1 MKRTL
6 IGLAVLVAVFV
17 VLPASAMAADRAI
30 MLNPIKPAV
39 QPVVVPFDLAQVRLL
54 DGPCKAA
61 QDANGRYLLSLNPD
75 RLLKNFRAQAGLPA
89 PGRVCGGW
97 EAPDCELRGHFVGH
111 YLSGLALMYKSTADK
126 RYRDRLDLMVG
137 ELAKCQTKIGTGYLS
152 AFPTTWFDKV
162 ETRQRIWAPYYTI
175 HKIMAGMYDAYTL
188 CGSEQALDVLLNM
201 ADYFYSRNE
210 KLTPEQIARMLGTEF
225 GGMNDIFY
233 KLYRITGSPRHLK
246 LAHDFDKMEFLSSL
260 AKDEDNLTGRH
271 GNTHIPI
278 VLGAAQRYEITGD
291 ADYKEM
297 STFFWNT
304 VVNTRTY
311 AMGGSTTGERWT
323 APNKL
328 ANSLGGSN
336 AEICKTHN
344 MLKLTRV
351 LFGWNPDPVYA
362 DFYER
367 AFWNGIMG
375 TQDAGDG
382 QMLYYVPLAPGSDKN
397 WGTAYGEFWCCYGTG
412 VETWAKTGDSI
423 YFHDDNSLY
432 VNLFISSVLDWT
444 EKGVQIEQK
453 TNFPEQPGTTLTV
466 HTKSPDEFAIKV
478 HIPYWATNGIKLK
491 INGQPV
497 AEEESIVPTSYVAI
511 DREWKDGDTITIEM
525 PMSLH
530 THVMPDDGNVM
541 AIMYGPIVLAGLV
554 NDRDN
559 LLIDSHTDLSWLK
572 PVPGKVL
579 TFIARAANRPDIT
592 FVPLNKIIK
601 ERYTVYWKVIDP
613 KTEGYWTW
621 RAEERA
627 KAAREAR
634 VVDRV
639 IARNQES
646 EAAHNLKGTNLGT
659 GRQGPSY
666 PRFADAPD
674 WWSWDLKV
682 LKDTPM
688 VLSVSTWPGGRE
700 DMAYDILINGKV
712 FATEEYDE
720 TAQMQFD
727 RRQTDKDYPI
737 PAALIAGKDR
747 ITVKFRPYQ
756 ESSTGAIFGCATMK
770 AEKGK

>member
-1 MKRTL
+1 LKKAYF
-6 IGLAVLVAVFV
+6 GLAALIAALSV
-17 VLPASAMAADRAI
+17 SAMAADRAI
-30 MLNPIKPAV
+30 PLNPIKPAV
-39 QPVVVPFDLAQVRLL
+39 QPVVAPFDLSQVRLL

-75 RLLKNFRAQAGLPA
+75 RLLKNFRVQAGLPA
-89 PGRVCGGW
+89 PGRRCGGW

-111 YLSGLALMYKSTADK
+111 YLSGLALMYKSTGDQ
-126 RYRDRLDLMVG
+126 RYKDRLNLMVG

-188 CGSEQALDVLLNM
+188 CGNQQALQVLLNM

-210 KLTPEQIARMLGTEF
+210 KLTPNQIATMLGTEY
-225 GGMNDIFY
+225 GGMNDLLY
-233 KLYRITGSPRHLK
+233 KLYRITGNPKHLK
-246 LAHDFDKMEFLSSL
+246 LAHDFDKMEFLTPLS
-260 AKDEDNLTGRH
+260 KDVDNLTGRH

-291 ADYKEM
+291 TDYKEM

-323 APNKL
+323 AANRL
-328 ANSLGGSN
+328 ANSLSGTN
-336 AEICKTHN
+336 AECCKTHN

-351 LFGWNPDPVYA
+351 LFGWDPNPVYA
-362 DFYER
+362 DFQER

-375 TQDAGDG
+375 TQDAKDG
-382 QMLYYVPLAPGSDKN
+382 QMLYYVPLAPGSTKN
-397 WGTAYGEFWCCYGTG
+397 WGTRYGEFWCCYGTG

-444 EKGVQIEQK
+444 EKGVKIEQK
-453 TNFPEQPGTTLTV
+453 TDFPVEAGTTLTV
-466 HTKSPDEFAIKV
+466 HTKNPVRFTLKIHV
-478 HIPYWATNGIKLK
+478 PYWTGDGNGVVIN
-491 INGQPV
+491 INGEPWV
-497 AEEESIVPTSYVAI
+497 DLGKPSRYAEINT
-511 DREWKDGDTITIEM
+511 EWKDGDTVTIDM

-530 THVMPDDGNVM
+530 THVMPDDENVM
-541 AIMYGPIVLAGLV
+541 AIMYGPLVLAGLV
-554 NDRDN
+554 DSRENTV
-559 LLIDSHTDLSWLK
+559 IASHTDLSWIK
-572 PVPGKVL
+572 SVPGRDL
-579 TFIARAANRPDIT
+579 TFTTHVANRPDIT
-592 FVPLNKIIK
+592 LVPLNKIVN
-601 ERYTVYWKVIDP
+601 ERYTVYWQVIDP
-613 KTEGYWTW
+613 KTDGYWTW

-639 IARNQES
+639 IARNKDS

-659 GRQGPSY
+659 GWQGPSY
-666 PRFADAPD
+666 PRFAESPD

-700 DMAYDILINGKV
+700 GMAYDILVNGEV
-712 FATEEYDE
+712 IATEAYDE
-720 TAQMQFD
+720 TAAPQFFD
-727 RRQTDKDYPI
+727 RRQTDIDYPI
-737 PAALIAGKDR
+737 PAAMIAGKSK
-747 ITVKFRPYQ
+747 ITVAFRPYQ
-756 ESSTGAIFGCATMK
+756 ESTTGAIFGCATMR
-770 AEKGK
+770 AEGKK